1 MNIMEISA
9 LQNPVQMR
17 MEVLRL
23 AKERNSTEDDIWLL
37 IDGFRKT
44 QQEGERP
51 RFPTSIKDS
60 IKTIL
65 PNKNK
70 FKFTDSPIE
79 DVLKWELQ
87 ARNIKFETRKS
98 IGQYRVD
105 FFFPEANLIVEA
117 NGAEY
122 HSTKEQ
128 RERDFKRQQTL
139 MKKGYMVLRFTGSEI
154 YKDPIH
160 CVNHIMRISG
170 IETKRT
176 L

>member
-9 LQNPVQMR
+9 LQNPLQMR
-17 MEVLRL
+17 MEVLKM
-23 AKERNSTEDDIWLL
+23 AKDRNATEEDIWLL
-37 IDGFRKT
+37 IDAFRKT

-51 RFPTSIKDS
+51 RFPTAISKS

-65 PNKNK
+65 GNGKK

-105 FFFPEANLIVEA
+105 FFFPQANLIVEA
-117 NGAEY
+117 DGYEY
-122 HSTKEQ
+122 HSTKKQ
-128 RERDFKRQQTL
+128 REKDFERQVTL
-139 MKKGYMVLRFTGSEI
+139 MKKGYMVLRFTGSQI

-160 CVNHIMRISG
+160 CVNQIVGTLEAS
-170 IETKRT
+170 RT